1 MLERAVEN
9 WLAKA
14 SERSFQ
20 VPFCYMLAGEGYT
33 VVHVSRHNAM
43 ELGKDVIA
51 VDEDGTPC
59 AFQLKG
65 GNISLSKWREIQP
78 QIVDLVYGSIPHPS
92 VDSSKPYRAFLVTN
106 GILEEEAQH
115 AVDLFNEGSRKRGA
129 PQLEVWTGG
138 HLEKKAK
145 NLQGDLWPSEL
156 VDARTL
162 LELYLHDG
170 RDVFPKAELAALL
183 WSTLP
188 FSEKA
193 NGAAPSKSACNRA
206 ISSAAVLTALALS
219 SFTEKEN
226 HVAEVEAWTMYAA
239 YALALAER
247 WGLEPKHFE
256 AEVGIALQAIE
267 NSLTDLAKEVEGRE
281 RMVEGSVMVDGPF
294 YGIRVT
300 WVMALLCILGL
311 WRRAEGKEKDETDSG
326 IGAFVHA
333 RRRALML
340 WGEAAVPQLLAVH
353 WYEKHVEARP
363 GSADRFL
370 GSLLDSVVGAR
381 KPGSS
386 VPLPDPHYG
395 PEDWAPHVAD
405 AQLAGVV
412 PPGLR
417 VAKTPLTTL
426 FAGYSYA
433 LEGLVH
439 LCVQQ
444 SLKAE
449 LKMLWP
455 SITRISMHRLEFEEP
470 WHFYLWR
477 AEEGTTRI
485 VQPEHTKEWDGL
497 KAEAGDTSG
506 DGLPD
511 LLRRYP
517 VLALLFV
524 CVYPHRANDTVLR
537 WLNSALRKAK

>member
-20 VPFCYMLAGEGYT
+20 VPFCYMLAGEDYT

-51 VDEDGTPC
+51 IDEEGTPC

-65 GNISLSKWREIQP
+65 GNISLNKWREIQP
-78 QIVDLVYGSIPHPS
+78 QIADLVYDSIAHPS
-92 VDSSKPYRAFLVTN
+92 VDSSKPHRAFLVTN

-115 AVDLFNEGSRKRGA
+115 AIDKFNEGSRTRGV
-129 PQLEVWTGG
+129 PELEVWTGG
-138 HLEKKAK
+138 HLEKEAK

-156 VDARTL
+156 VDAKAL

-170 RDVFPKAELAALL
+170 REVFPKARLAGLL

-188 FSEKA
+188 FSKNA
-193 NGAAPSKSACNRA
+193 NGVDPSKSACNRA

-226 HVAEVEAWTMYAA
+226 YVAEVEAWTMYAA

-247 WGLEPKHFE
+247 WGLEPKYYE
-256 AEVGIALQAIE
+256 NEVGIALQAIE

-281 RMVEGSVMVDGPF
+281 RLVEGRVMVDGPF
-294 YGIRVT
+294 FGIRVT
-300 WVMALLCILGL
+300 WLAAFLCILAL
-311 WRRAEGKEKDETDSG
+311 WRRATGEQKNETDVG
-326 IGAFVHA
+326 IRAFVGE
-333 RRRALML
+333 RRRSLAL

-363 GSADRFL
+363 GPANRFL
-370 GSLLDSVVGAR
+370 GHLLDSVVEAR
-381 KPGSS
+381 KPKSTGL
-386 VPLPDPHYG
+386 LPDPSYG
-395 PEDWAPHVAD
+395 PEDWAPYAAD
-405 AQLAGVV
+405 LQLAGVV

-417 VAKTPLTTL
+417 VAKTPLTAP

-439 LCVQQ
+439 LSAQQ
-444 SLKAE
+444 TLKPDLKA
-449 LKMLWP
+449 LWP
-455 SITRISMHRLEFEEP
+455 ILTKINTHRFVFEEP
-470 WHFYLWR
+470 WHFYLWH
-477 AEEGTTRI
+477 ADEGTVRI
-485 VQPEHTKEWDGL
+485 VQPEQTKQWEGL
-497 KAEAGDTSG
+497 QAEARAASDNGP
-506 DGLPD
+506 PD

-517 VLALLFV
+517 VLALLFI
-524 CVYPHRANDTVLR
+524 CVYPHRANASALR